1 MVTKKR
7 LYFLGYF
14 LLFPVIFMIS
24 SFLWRFII
32 RSNDLWI
39 VLTDS
44 LSILAIYYFI
54 VSIFFSFRV
63 R

>member
-1 MVTKKR
+1 MSKAK

-14 LLFPVIFMIS
+14 LLFPTIFIIS

-44 LSILAIYYFI
+44 LSILALYYFI
-54 VSIFFSFRV
+54 VSIFFVIRMK
-63 R
+63 